1 MLKRLLIISIGVFLL
16 FSRGYAAGG
25 TVEGVDST
33 VWVSLDGD
41 TAAVIVY
48 DQPVAVADTSS
59 SFSERKEKESVIVR
73 RERNFDPSK
82 AAWYAAV
89 CPGLGQIY
97 NRQYWKLPLVYG
109 GFVGLGYAVSRMD
122 AQYAAYHKAYVHV
135 TDSDPN
141 TTGYTE
147 VMYGIELTD
156 TNRDYY
162 TRVFKNYQDNYRRY
176 RDLCIAAVGVWYLL
190 TVLDA
195 YVDAHM
201 RDYDISPDL
210 SFKIG
215 PSVLPPSP
223 NHETETALGVK
234 CKFSIK

>member
-1 MLKRLLIISIGVFLL
+1 MLRRLLFISVSFFLL
-16 FSRGYAAGG
+16 SFPGYAAGG

-33 VWVSLDGD
+33 VWVNLSAD
-41 TAAVIVY
+41 TVTVAVIP
-48 DQPVAVADTSS
+48 DQPTATADSAP
-59 SFSERKEKESVIVR
+59 FSEKEGSESVIVR
-73 RERNFDPSK
+73 RERKFDPSK

-122 AQYAAYHKAYVHV
+122 ANYAAYHKAYVHV
-135 TDSDPN
+135 TDADPN
-141 TTGYTE
+141 TTGYRE
-147 VMYGIELTD
+147 VMNGVELTD
-156 TNRDYY
+156 ANRDYY

-176 RDLCIAAVGVWYLL
+176 RDLCIAGIGVWYLL

-210 SFKIG
+210 SLKIG

-223 NHETETALGVK
+223 NHETETALGIK